1 MARNYI
7 LGGMAATQLQAGK
20 PFFKR
25 IVRKNGTGLV
35 NPGAD
40 PGNGVGQIDHPLN
53 LLLRA
58 EDPLTCQVLEAPAED
73 VGKIDFT
80 KPAINWNAGANHDSG
95 ELLMVEFPT
104 TLRSVQIQMEHAS
117 VGVRAKVMLTAP
129 GQNTKADGIA
139 NIATPVADRNYIEI
153 SSGETATISSRT
165 KVVFILIQKYA
176 VDEVNNRSLILDLD
190 TGDLT
195 AGADGTATDAASILV
210 TGVLDHEPNS
220 GGSQAV
226 NEPNSIIIDANGE
239 RTLRKIWGASE
250 GIG

>member
-7 LGGMAATQLQAGK
+7 LGGQAGTQLQAGK

-40 PGNGVGQIDHPLN
+40 PGNGIGQIDNPAN
-53 LLLRA
+53 FQLRA
-58 EDPLTCQVLEAPAED
+58 EDPLTCQVLNAPAED
-73 VGKIDFT
+73 AGKIDLT
-80 KPAINWNAGANHDSG
+80 KPALDWNAGANHDGG
-95 ELLMVEFPT
+95 ELLMIEFPT

-129 GQNTKADGIA
+129 GQDTKADGTA
-139 NIATPVADRNYIEI
+139 NLATPIADGNYIEI

-165 KVVFILIQKYA
+165 KVVFILIQKYTVA
-176 VDEVNNRSLILDLD
+176 NNASPVLDLA
-190 TGDLT
+190 TGLLT
-195 AGADGTATDAASILV
+195 AGVEGEAIDAASILV
-210 TGVLDHEPNS
+210 TGVLDHEPTS
-220 GGSQAV
+220 GGSQAA

-239 RTLRKIWGASE
+239 KTLRKIWGATD